1 MKKRAINPV
10 KLIICIIVVLAGLAG
25 IAYSSATIAI
35 EKSAESA
42 SARIPYKMPLVLHEF
57 QMIALLAASIL
68 LVIIGIAL
76 FFVLNG
82 GMKTRSTIAKTAIYI
97 VLGILSIIWLLP
109 IIYLVMT
116 SFRGEQGAWLDGY
129 VVPRVWTLDNYT
141 RLFTD
146 TTLFNFPR
154 WFLNT
159 FVVAIFSC
167 LISTIF
173 VLFTSYAFSRL
184 RFRMRRPMMNIVLV
198 LGMFPGFM
206 SIIAVYHL
214 VGLIGLDQSLVAL
227 VLIYSGGAGLSYY
240 IMKGFF
246 DTIPAALDESAYLD
260 GCTKWQT
267 FYKITIP
274 LSRPVITYTV
284 LTAFI
289 APWVDFI
296 VASVIMKDN
305 YNNFTIALG
314 LFRMIEREN
323 VFQWYT
329 AFTAGAVL
337 VAIPISILF
346 LIMQKNYVEGVTGG
360 SVKG

>member
-1 MKKRAINPV
+1 MIKSMKARK
-10 KLIICIIVVLAGLAG
+10 IVTNT
-25 IAYSSATIAI
+25 AT
-35 EKSAESA
+35 
-42 SARIPYKMPLVLHEF
+42 
-57 QMIALLAASIL
+57 
-68 LVIIGIAL
+68 
-76 FFVLNG
+76 
-82 GMKTRSTIAKTAIYI
+82 YI
-97 VLGILSIIWLLP
+97 VLGVLSIIWLIP
-109 IIYLVMT
+109 IIYLVIT
-116 SFRGEQGAWLDGY
+116 SFRGELGAWLDGY
-129 VVPRVWTLDNYT
+129 IIPKQWTIGNYT

-146 TTLFNFPR
+146 TGLFNYPR

-159 FVVAIFSC
+159 FVVAICSC
-167 LISTIF
+167 VISTFF

-214 VGLIGLDQSLVAL
+214 VKLLGLEQSLVAL
-227 VLIYSGGAGLSYY
+227 VLIYSGGAGLGYY

-246 DTIPAALDESAYLD
+246 DTIPQALDESAYLD

-267 FYKITIP
+267 FIKITLP

-289 APWVDFI
+289 GPWVDFI
-296 VASVIMKDN
+296 VASVIMKDK
-305 YNNFTIALG
+305 YNNYTIALG
-314 LFRMIEREN
+314 LFRMLEREN
-323 VFQWYT
+323 VHQWYT
-329 AFTAGAVL
+329 AFCAGAVL
-337 VAIPISILF
+337 VSIPISVLF

>member
-1 MKKRAINPV
+1 MIKSMKKRRAAAN
-10 KLIICIIVVLAGLAG
+10 
-25 IAYSSATIAI
+25 IAI
-35 EKSAESA
+35 YA
-42 SARIPYKMPLVLHEF
+42 
-57 QMIALLAASIL
+57 IL
-68 LVIIGIAL
+68 TL
-76 FFVLNG
+76 
-82 GMKTRSTIAKTAIYI
+82 
-97 VLGILSIIWLLP
+97 LSIIWLIP
-109 IIYLVMT
+109 IVYLVIT
-116 SFRGEQGAWLDGY
+116 SFRGEPGAWLPGY
-129 VVPRVWTLDNYT
+129 IIPRQWTISNYT

-146 TTLFNFPR
+146 TTLFNYPR

-159 FVVAIFSC
+159 LVVAVFSC
-167 LISTIF
+167 VISTFF
-173 VLFTSYAFSRL
+173 VLFTSYTFSRL
-184 RFRMRRPMMNIVLV
+184 RFRLRRLTMNIVLV

-214 VGLIGLDQSLVAL
+214 VKLLGLDQTLAAL
-227 VLIYSGGAGLSYY
+227 VMIYSGGAGLGYY

-267 FYKITIP
+267 FTKIILP

-284 LTAFI
+284 LTSFI
-289 APWVDFI
+289 GPWVDYI

-314 LFRMIEREN
+314 LFRMLEREN
-323 VFQWYT
+323 LYQWYT
-329 AFTAGAVL
+329 AFCAGAVL
-337 VAIPISILF
+337 VSIPISILF

>member
-1 MKKRAINPV
+1 MK
-10 KLIICIIVVLAGLAG
+10 
-25 IAYSSATIAI
+25 S
-35 EKSAESA
+35 
-42 SARIPYKMPLVLHEF
+42 
-57 QMIALLAASIL
+57 
-68 LVIIGIAL
+68 
-76 FFVLNG
+76 
-82 GMKTRSTIAKTAIYI
+82 MKTMKLVSNIGVYVI
-97 VLGILSIIWLLP
+97 LGLLSIIWLIP
-109 IIYLVMT
+109 IIYLVIT
-116 SFRGEQGAWLDGY
+116 SFRGELGAWLDGY
-129 VVPRVWTLDNYT
+129 VIPRAWTMGNYT

-146 TTLFNFPR
+146 TSLFNFPR

-159 FVVAIFSC
+159 FIVAIFSC

-173 VLFTSYAFSRL
+173 VLSTSYAFSRL

-214 VGLIGLDQSLVAL
+214 VKLIGLDQSLVAL
-227 VLIYSGGAGLSYY
+227 VLIYSGGAGMGYY

-267 FYKITIP
+267 FTKIILP

-305 YNNFTIALG
+305 YNNYTIALG
-314 LFRMIEREN
+314 LFRMLDREN
-323 VFQWYT
+323 VYQWYT
-329 AFTAGAVL
+329 AFCAGAVL
-337 VAIPISILF
+337 VSIPIAVLF
-346 LIMQKNYVEGVTGG
+346 LLMQKNYVEGVTGG

>member
-1 MKKRAINPV
+1 MIKSLKLRRTIANSAIY
-10 KLIICIIVVLAGLAG
+10 VVLGL
-25 IAYSSATIAI
+25 
-35 EKSAESA
+35 
-42 SARIPYKMPLVLHEF
+42 
-57 QMIALLAASIL
+57 
-68 LVIIGIAL
+68 
-76 FFVLNG
+76 
-82 GMKTRSTIAKTAIYI
+82 
-97 VLGILSIIWLLP
+97 LSIIWLTP
-109 IIYLVMT
+109 IIYLVIT
-116 SFRGEQGAWLDGY
+116 SFRGEPGAWLDHY
-129 VVPRVWTLDNYT
+129 VIPKQWTIANYT

-146 TTLFNFPR
+146 TGLFNYPR

-159 FVVAIFSC
+159 FIVAIFSC
-167 LISTIF
+167 LISTMF

-184 RFRMRRPMMNIVLV
+184 RFRLRRPMMNVVLV

-214 VGLIGLDQSLVAL
+214 VKLLGLDQSLVAL
-227 VLIYSGGAGLSYY
+227 VLIYSGGAGLGYY

-267 FYKITIP
+267 FYKITLP

-289 APWVDFI
+289 APWVDYI

-305 YNNFTIALG
+305 YNSYTIALG
-314 LFRMIEREN
+314 LYKMLDREN

-337 VAIPISILF
+337 VSIPISILF
-346 LIMQKNYVEGVTGG
+346 LVMQKNYVEGVTGG

>member
-1 MKKRAINPV
+1 MMH
-10 KLIICIIVVLAGLAG
+10 
-25 IAYSSATIAI
+25 SM
-35 EKSAESA
+35 
-42 SARIPYKMPLVLHEF
+42 SAR
-57 QMIALLAASIL
+57 
-68 LVIIGIAL
+68 
-76 FFVLNG
+76 
-82 GMKTRSTIAKTAIYI
+82 KTAANTVVYI
-97 VLGILSIIWLLP
+97 ILGVLSVIWLIP
-109 IIYLVMT
+109 IIYLVIT
-116 SFRGEQGAWLDGY
+116 SFRGESGAWLDGY
-129 VVPRVWTLDNYT
+129 IIPKIWTIGNYT
-141 RLFTD
+141 KLFTD
-146 TTLFNFPR
+146 TSLFNYPR

-167 LISTIF
+167 IISTIF

-184 RFRMRRPMMNIVLV
+184 RFKMRRPMMNIVLV

-214 VGLIGLDQSLVAL
+214 VKLIGLDQSLVAL
-227 VLIYSGGAGLSYY
+227 VLIYSGGAGLGYY

-267 FYKITIP
+267 FTKIIIP

-305 YNNFTIALG
+305 YNNYTIALG

-329 AFTAGAVL
+329 AFCAGAVL
-337 VAIPISILF
+337 VSIPIAILF

>member
-1 MKKRAINPV
+1 VI
-10 KLIICIIVVLAGLAG
+10 
-25 IAYSSATIAI
+25 
-35 EKSAESA
+35 KSA
-42 SARIPYKMPLVLHEF
+42 RK
-57 QMIALLAASIL
+57 
-68 LVIIGIAL
+68 
-76 FFVLNG
+76 
-82 GMKTRSTIAKTAIYI
+82 RKTATNTAVYI
-97 VLGILSIIWLLP
+97 ILAVLSVIWLIP
-109 IIYLVMT
+109 IIYLVIT
-116 SFRGEQGAWLDGY
+116 SFRGEPGAWLDGY
-129 VVPRVWTLDNYT
+129 IIPKQWTFSNYT

-146 TTLFNFPR
+146 TTSFNYPR

-159 FVVAIFSC
+159 FIVAIFSC
-167 LISTIF
+167 IISTIL

-214 VGLIGLDQSLVAL
+214 VKLLGLDQTLLAL

-246 DTIPAALDESAYLD
+246 DTIPQALDESAYLD
-260 GCTKWQT
+260 GCTKWQIFT
-267 FYKITIP
+267 KITLP
-274 LSRPVITYTV
+274 LSKPVITYTV
-284 LTAFI
+284 LTTFI

-296 VASVIMKDN
+296 TSSVIMKDN

-314 LFRMIEREN
+314 LFRMLEREN

-337 VAIPISILF
+337 VSIPIAVLF

>member
-1 MKKRAINPV
+1 MI
-10 KLIICIIVVLAGLAG
+10 
-25 IAYSSATIAI
+25 
-35 EKSAESA
+35 KS
-42 SARIPYKMPLVLHEF
+42 
-57 QMIALLAASIL
+57 
-68 LVIIGIAL
+68 
-76 FFVLNG
+76 
-82 GMKTRSTIAKTAIYI
+82 MKTRKIITNTATYV
-97 VLGILSIIWLLP
+97 VLGVMSIIWLIP
-109 IIYLVMT
+109 IFYLVLT
-116 SFRGEQGAWLDGY
+116 SFRGEPGAWLDGY
-129 VVPRVWTLDNYT
+129 IIPKQWTFNNYT

-146 TTLFNFPR
+146 TSQFSYPR

-159 FVVAIFSC
+159 FIVAIFSC
-167 LISTIF
+167 MLSTIF

-214 VGLIGLDQSLVAL
+214 VKLMGLDQSLVAL
-227 VLIYSGGAGLSYY
+227 VLIYSGGAGLGYY

-246 DTIPAALDESAYLD
+246 DTIPQALDESAYLD

-267 FYKITIP
+267 FTKIILP

-305 YNNFTIALG
+305 YNNYTIALG

-323 VFQWYT
+323 VTKWYT

-337 VAIPISILF
+337 VSLPISILF

>member
-1 MKKRAINPV
+1 MIN
-10 KLIICIIVVLAGLAG
+10 
-25 IAYSSATIAI
+25 S
-35 EKSAESA
+35 
-42 SARIPYKMPLVLHEF
+42 
-57 QMIALLAASIL
+57 
-68 LVIIGIAL
+68 
-76 FFVLNG
+76 
-82 GMKTRSTIAKTAIYI
+82 MKTRRKIANTVVYI
-97 VLGILSIIWLLP
+97 ALGVLSVIWLIP
-109 IIYLVMT
+109 IAYLLIK
-116 SFRGEQGAWLDGY
+116 SFQGEAGAYLDGY
-129 VVPRVWTLDNYT
+129 IIPRQWTFSNYT

-146 TTLFNFPR
+146 TAQFNYPR

-159 FVVAIFSC
+159 FIVAIFSC
-167 LISTIF
+167 LIATCF

-184 RFRMRRPMMNIVLV
+184 RFRLRRPMMNVVLV

-214 VGLIGLDQSLVAL
+214 IGLIGLEQSLVAL
-227 VLIYSGGAGLSYY
+227 VLIYSGGAGLGYY

-267 FYKITIP
+267 FLKITLP
-274 LSRPVITYTV
+274 LSRPVMTYTV

-289 APWVDFI
+289 GPWVDYI
-296 VASVIMKDN
+296 CASVIMKDN

-314 LFRMIEREN
+314 LFRMLERES
-323 VFQWYT
+323 VYQWYT

-337 VAIPISILF
+337 VSIPIAALF
-346 LIMQKNYVEGVTGG
+346 MVMQKNYVEGVTGG

>member
-1 MKKRAINPV
+1 MSKSLKKRRTATNV
-10 KLIICIIVVLAGLAG
+10 AVYII
-25 IAYSSATIAI
+25 
-35 EKSAESA
+35 
-42 SARIPYKMPLVLHEF
+42 
-57 QMIALLAASIL
+57 
-68 LVIIGIAL
+68 
-76 FFVLNG
+76 
-82 GMKTRSTIAKTAIYI
+82 
-97 VLGILSIIWLLP
+97 LGILSVIWLIP
-109 IIYLVMT
+109 IIYLVIT
-116 SFRGEQGAWLDGY
+116 SFRGEPGAWLDNY
-129 VVPRVWTLDNYT
+129 IIPKQWTITNYT

-146 TTLFNFPR
+146 TTLFNYPR

-159 FVVAIFSC
+159 LVVAIFSC
-167 LISTIF
+167 VISTIF
-173 VLFTSYAFSRL
+173 VLFTSYSFSRL

-206 SIIAVYHL
+206 SIIAIYHL
-214 VGLIGLDQSLVAL
+214 VKLIGLDQSLVAL
-227 VLIYSGGAGLSYY
+227 VLIYSGGAGLGYY

-267 FYKITIP
+267 FTKITFP
-274 LSRPVITYTV
+274 LSKPVITYTV
-284 LTAFI
+284 LTSFI

-314 LFRMIEREN
+314 LFRMLEREN
-323 VFQWYT
+323 VHQWYT

-337 VAIPISILF
+337 VSIPIAILF

>member
-1 MKKRAINPV
+1 MMKSMMGRRRAANTVIY
-10 KLIICIIVVLAGLAG
+10 VVLA
-25 IAYSSATIAI
+25 
-35 EKSAESA
+35 
-42 SARIPYKMPLVLHEF
+42 V
-57 QMIALLAASIL
+57 
-68 LVIIGIAL
+68 
-76 FFVLNG
+76 
-82 GMKTRSTIAKTAIYI
+82 
-97 VLGILSIIWLLP
+97 LSIIWLLP
-109 IIYLVMT
+109 IIYLVIT
-116 SFRGEQGAWLDGY
+116 SFRGEPGAWLDGY
-129 VVPRVWTLDNYT
+129 IIPKQWTVGNYT
-141 RLFTD
+141 KLFTD
-146 TTLFNFPR
+146 TSQFNYPR

-159 FVVAIFSC
+159 FIVAIFSC
-167 LISTIF
+167 LISTFF

-227 VLIYSGGAGLSYY
+227 VLIYSGGAGMGYY

-267 FYKITIP
+267 FFKITLP
-274 LSRPVITYTV
+274 LSRPVMTYTV

-289 APWVDFI
+289 GPWVDFI

-305 YNNFTIALG
+305 YNNYTIALG
-314 LFRMIEREN
+314 LFRMLEREN
-323 VFQWYT
+323 ITQWYT
-329 AFTAGAVL
+329 AFTAGAV
-337 VAIPISILF
+337 VVSIPIAVLF
-346 LIMQKNYVEGVTGG
+346 MIMQNNYVEGVTGG

>member
-1 MKKRAINPV
+1 MI
-10 KLIICIIVVLAGLAG
+10 
-25 IAYSSATIAI
+25 
-35 EKSAESA
+35 KS
-42 SARIPYKMPLVLHEF
+42 
-57 QMIALLAASIL
+57 
-68 LVIIGIAL
+68 
-76 FFVLNG
+76 
-82 GMKTRSTIAKTAIYI
+82 MKTRKLVTNTAVYI
-97 VLGILSIIWLLP
+97 LLGALSVIWLLP
-109 IIYLVMT
+109 IIYLVVT
-116 SFRGEQGAWLDGY
+116 SFRGEGGAWLDGY
-129 VVPRVWTLDNYT
+129 VIPRTWTVSNYT

-146 TTLFNFPR
+146 TSLFNYPR

-173 VLFTSYAFSRL
+173 VLFTAYSFSRL

-214 VGLIGLDQSLVAL
+214 IGLIGLDQSLVAL
-227 VLIYSGGAGLSYY
+227 VLVYSGGAGLAYY

-267 FYKITIP
+267 FTKITFP
-274 LSRPVITYTV
+274 LSRPAITYTV
-284 LTAFI
+284 LTSFI

-305 YNNFTIALG
+305 YNNYTIALG
-314 LFRMIEREN
+314 LFRMLEREN
-323 VFQWYT
+323 RFQWYT

-337 VAIPISILF
+337 VSIPIAVLF
-346 LIMQKNYVEGVTGG
+346 IIMQKNYVEGVTGG

>member
-1 MKKRAINPV
+1 MKSFANKLV
-10 KLIICIIVVLAGLAG
+10 KTIVCIVIFLAG
-25 IAYSSATIAI
+25 IVGVVYSAVTIAA
-35 EKSAESA
+35 EKAAAAAGSA
-42 SARIPYKMPLVLHEF
+42 YTLPLERHEF
-57 QMIALLAASIL
+57 NIIALLALSIFV
-68 LVIIGIAL
+68 VIVGVVL
-76 FFVLNG
+76 YLVLNG
-82 GMKTRSTIAKTAIYI
+82 GMKTRSTVAKAVIYVI
-97 VLGILSIIWLLP
+97 LGVLSVVWLLP

-129 VVPRVWTLDNYT
+129 VIPRSWTIDNYT

-159 FVVAIFSC
+159 FIVAIFSC

-240 IMKGFF
+240 IIKGFF
-246 DTIPAALDESAYLD
+246 DTIPTALDESAYLD

-284 LTAFI
+284 LTSFI

-296 VASVIMKDN
+296 VASVIMKDKYEN
-305 YNNFTIALG
+305 YTIALG
-314 LFRMIEREN
+314 LFKMIDREN
-323 VFQWYT
+323 IFQWYT

-337 VAIPISILF
+337 VAIPISVLF

>member
-1 MKKRAINPV
+1 MISSMR
-10 KLIICIIVVLAGLAG
+10 LRRR
-25 IAYSSATIAI
+25 IANT
-35 EKSAESA
+35 
-42 SARIPYKMPLVLHEF
+42 F
-57 QMIALLAASIL
+57 
-68 LVIIGIAL
+68 
-76 FFVLNG
+76 
-82 GMKTRSTIAKTAIYI
+82 IYI
-97 VLGILSIIWLLP
+97 VLGVLSIIWLIP
-109 IIYLVMT
+109 IIYLLIT
-116 SFRGEQGAWLDGY
+116 SFRGEPGAYLNGY
-129 VVPRVWTLDNYT
+129 IIPKQWTFTNYT

-146 TTLFNFPR
+146 TELFNYPR

-159 FVVAIFSC
+159 FIVAVFSC
-167 LISTIF
+167 FISTFF

-184 RFRMRRPMMNIVLV
+184 RFRLRRPMMNVVLV

-206 SIIAVYHL
+206 SVIAVYHL

-227 VLIYSGGAGLSYY
+227 VLIYSGGAGLGYY

-267 FYKITIP
+267 FFKITLP
-274 LSRPVITYTV
+274 LSRPVMTYTV

-289 APWVDFI
+289 GPWVDFI

-305 YNNFTIALG
+305 YNNYTIALG
-314 LFRMIEREN
+314 LFKMLEREN
-323 VFQWYT
+323 LYQWYT

-337 VAIPISILF
+337 VSIPIAILF
-346 LIMQKNYVEGVTGG
+346 MIMQKNYVEGVTGG